1 LSILAD
7 EYNRKINNNRGAVD
21 KGSFTEAEID
31 KNNASNL
38 HFFETGILKE

>member
-1 LSILAD
+1 VD
-7 EYNRKINNNRGAVD
+7 EYNRKINNNGGAVD

-38 HFFETGILKE
+38 QKLEF

>member
-1 LSILAD
+1 LSILD
-7 EYNRKINNNRGAVD
+7 EYNRKINNNRVD

-38 HFFETGILKE
+38 HFETEFKKE